1 MSVETKGADFVISR
15 EFAAPREMLWKC
27 FTEPERMKEWWGPK
41 GCTIVASNMDLRVG
55 GTYLGAMRDPTG
67 RVMWA
72 KFVYREIVAPKLL
85 KWVHSFSDEAGGLT
99 RHPFSPTWPL
109 EMLTTV
115 TFEEAPEGQD
125 QAHIA
130 VVTDQCVRRRTK
142 HIRRRRVTAC
152 MAAGPA
158 RSSGSM
164 PISPGRN
171 SAETLLKSSNGIR
184 HGERQTED
192 CAVSVV
198 RHAGRRCG
206 DILHLGVQEFPHHRY
221 QLLCQCRPRGAR
233 REPGSVMVVEFDLD
247 GQIR

>member
-115 TFEEAPEGQD
+115 TFEEASEGK
-125 QAHIA
+125 
-130 VVTDQCVRRRTK
+130 TRLTLRW
-142 HIRRRRVTAC
+142 
-152 MAAGPA
+152 
-158 RSSGSM
+158 S
-164 PISPGRN
+164 PINASEEEQN
-171 SAETLLKSSNGIR
+171 TF
-184 HGERQTED
+184 D
-192 CAVSVV
+192 
-198 RHAGRRCG
+198 AGRDGMHDGWTGTFERL
-206 DILHLGVQEFPHHRY
+206 DAYL
-221 QLLCQCRPRGAR
+221 AR
-233 REPGSVMVVEFDLD
+233 EK
-247 GQIR
+247 